1 MKVKP
6 LLGDWEIPNI
16 AYIGSLERRDFAELP
31 VPGKVGSVFQD
42 LSSAPTRVVI
52 AGSLYGDD
60 KRDDMLDA
68 VRTRFRAG
76 DPVTFVADIVTATE
90 VQYVVIEELRFEE
103 SADVPD
109 QTAYQIVLR
118 ESPPPP
124 PPPNPLAGIDAG
136 LLDQAGSFL
145 DTVSGA
151 LSAIEGLG
159 SIPDFGNPVPPL
171 TSSLDQLEGA
181 ASGVTGAVQGLRN
194 LFGIGE
200 G

>member
-6 LLGDWEIPNI
+6 VLGDWEIPNI
-16 AYIGSLERRDFAELP
+16 AYIGSLERRDFAEMP

-52 AGSLYGDD
+52 AGSLFGDD
-60 KRDDMLDA
+60 KRDEVLEA
-68 VRTRFRAG
+68 VRTKFRAG
-76 DPVTFVADIVTATE
+76 EPVTFVADIVTATE

-103 SADVPD
+103 SAEVPD
-109 QTAYQIVLR
+109 QTAYQIVVR

-124 PPPNPLAGIDAG
+124 PPPNPLAGLDAG

-145 DTVSGA
+145 DSVAGA
-151 LSAIEGLG
+151 LAAIDGLG

-171 TSSLDQLEGA
+171 TSSLDQVEGA
-181 ASGVTGAVQGLRN
+181 ASGLTSAVQTLRG

-200 G
+200 

>member
-6 LLGDWEIPNI
+6 VLGDWEIPNI
-16 AYIGSLERRDFAELP
+16 AYIGSLERRDFAEMP

-60 KRDDMLDA
+60 KRDEVLEA
-68 VRTRFRAG
+68 VRAKFRAG
-76 DPVTFVADIVTATE
+76 EPVTFVADILTATE

-103 SADVPD
+103 NAEAPD
-109 QTAYQIVLR
+109 QTAYQVVVR

-145 DTVSGA
+145 DSVGGA
-151 LSAIEGLG
+151 LAAIEGLG

-181 ASGVTGAVQGLRN
+181 ASGLTSAVQTLRG

-200 G
+200 

>member
-6 LLGDWEIPNI
+6 VLGDWEIPNI

-31 VPGKVGSVFQD
+31 VPGRVGSVFQD
-42 LSSAPTRVVI
+42 LSSAPTRVMI
-52 AGSLYGDD
+52 AGSLYGDE
-60 KRDDMLDA
+60 KRDDMLET
-68 VRTRFRAG
+68 VREKFRASE
-76 DPVTFVADIVTATE
+76 PVTFVADIVTPTE

-103 SADVPD
+103 SAEAPD
-109 QTAYQIVLR
+109 QTAYQIVVR

-145 DTVSGA
+145 DSVSGA
-151 LSAIEGLG
+151 LAALDGLG

-171 TSSLDQLEGA
+171 TSSLDQLESA
-181 ASGVTGAVQGLRN
+181 ASGLTSAVQSLRG

-200 G
+200 